1 LRWWWFVIVVL
12 GVVDILGVRAFF
24 IPIVGC
30 GYFFID
36 FSF

>member
-1 LRWWWFVIVVL
+1 MFWWWFIL
-12 GVVDILGVRAFF
+12 GVVIILGVRAFF

-30 GYFFID
+30 GYFCVD

>member
-1 LRWWWFVIVVL
+1 LWWFIL
-12 GVVDILGVRAFF
+12 GVVNIIGVGAFF

-30 GYFFID
+30 GHFFVD